1 MVAYFIANPTVPP
14 YPKLLCSLSI
24 YSSEAISVRFAAI
37 GVGVV
42 ERLHL
47 LIGSQF
53 FSGLLFPRQLSAVV
67 EQVTRQQEASKREDQ
82 QAEVDLQERKIRKMD
97 SCNYDSR
104 CQAIIKIDSFNCD
117 YF

>member
-1 MVAYFIANPTVPP
+1 M
-14 YPKLLCSLSI
+14 
-24 YSSEAISVRFAAI
+24 RFAAI

-47 LIGSQF
+47 LIGSQL

-97 SCNYDSR
+97 SCNYDSH